1 MKNIYV
7 LMSGCK
13 ELCSS
18 TSPTGQNG
26 RCPQAELKPYNVTCN
41 AGSNTCQEGACI
53 GSICALYGTN
63 ECECHQTREEMC
75 HVCCNSSYVRNNV
88 VINTDPVLR
97 LLLQMLQATL
107 ILHFSV

>member
-1 MKNIYV
+1 
-7 LMSGCK
+7 MSGCK

-41 AGSNTCQEGACI
+41 AGSNTCQEGVCI